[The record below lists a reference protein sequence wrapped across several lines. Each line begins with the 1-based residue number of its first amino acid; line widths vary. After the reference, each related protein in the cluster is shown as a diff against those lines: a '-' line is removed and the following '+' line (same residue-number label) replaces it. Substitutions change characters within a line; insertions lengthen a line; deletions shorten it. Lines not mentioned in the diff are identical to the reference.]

1 MKKMNQA
8 QDAFDLQV
16 YLLGEVYGN
25 MSDEDI
31 AHWSISDAEDV
42 AHDLALEGIE
52 ADTQE
57 IYETI
62 AEFIAQ
68 DAEEEQ
74 L

>member
-1 MKKMNQA
+1 MKNTNQ
-8 QDAFDLQV
+8 QRDAFDLPSF
-16 YLLGEVYGN
+16 LLGGVYGN
-25 MSDEDI
+25 MVNEDI
-31 AHWSISDAEDV
+31 AHWCIADAESV
-42 AHDLALEGIE
+42 AHDLALDGIV
-52 ADTQE
+52 ADTHE